1 MTVDTCI
8 KPAELIVLVVIHVQ
22 IDFPQQ
28 FSIDCNC
35 DVLTTILRGSSRT
48 IWRGKKSLRTKIF
61 VTTS

>member
-28 FSIDCNC
+28 FSMCSINILID
-35 DVLTTILRGSSRT
+35 VMM
-48 IWRGKKSLRTKIF
+48 
-61 VTTS
+61 

>member
-28 FSIDCNC
+28 FSMCSIN
-35 DVLTTILRGSSRT
+35 IL
-48 IWRGKKSLRTKIF
+48 IKML
-61 VTTS
+61 